1 MTGVNLVIV
10 EENND
15 YLFGFKHEG
24 YNNQIV
30 GRDHK
35 YGFGNKEEQN
45 ELALDWIDI
54 TARNCAPALGR
65 WMNVNPLA
73 EEMPEWSSYNYT
85 FRNPVKFAD
94 PTEIQP
100 KSSDCC
106 PDLPTV
112 YNGPSLTVG
121 DKVINQLD
129 EIVISGKRDQG
140 TVVSIH
146 TDGVKVWA
154 GGSDAKAGSEN
165 ISNDRGSGC
174 FNAPRYNSNVLHDFA
189 FYIAELL
196 LSAFDSDEKTK

>member
-1 MTGVNLVIV
+1 MRR
-10 EENND
+10 
-15 YLFGFKHEG
+15 HS
-24 YNNQIV
+24 
-30 GRDHK
+30 
-35 YGFGNKEEQN
+35 
-45 ELALDWIDI
+45 
-54 TARNCAPALGR
+54 P
-65 WMNVNPLA
+65 
-73 EEMPEWSSYNYT
+73 YNYS
-85 FRNPVKFAD
+85 FDNPIYFIDSDGV
-94 PTEIQP
+94 TP

-106 PDLPTV
+106 PDRPTV
-112 YNGPSLTVG
+112 YNGPSLAVG

-146 TDGVKVWA
+146 TDGVKVWV
-154 GGSDAKAGSEN
+154 GGGAKAGSEN